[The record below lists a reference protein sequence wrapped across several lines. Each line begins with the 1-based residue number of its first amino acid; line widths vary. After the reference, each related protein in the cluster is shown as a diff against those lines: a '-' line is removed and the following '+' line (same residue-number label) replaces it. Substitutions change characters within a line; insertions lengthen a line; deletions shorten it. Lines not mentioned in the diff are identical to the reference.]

1 MDTAL
6 VVPAMTHCRTMC
18 EHGFLSHWDIAGRKP
33 YQRYSDFAYG
43 QHVSEM
49 VFGFD
54 MDEATED
61 KVCQIKCAV
70 ELLVEKKCCL
80 LHGFGLRLL

>member
-1 MDTAL
+1 MIHDKPSLKARETRQLGPLSMDTAL
-6 VVPAMTHCRTMC
+6 IVPAMTHCRAMC

-61 KVCQIKCAV
+61 KVCQV
-70 ELLVEKKCCL
+70 
-80 LHGFGLRLL
+80 